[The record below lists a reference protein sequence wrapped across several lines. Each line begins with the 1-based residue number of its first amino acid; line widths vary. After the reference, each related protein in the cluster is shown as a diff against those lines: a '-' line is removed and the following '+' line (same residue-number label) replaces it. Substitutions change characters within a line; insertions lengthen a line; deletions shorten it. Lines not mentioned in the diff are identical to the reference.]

1 MLPLRSRLRVFL
13 SRHLYS
19 YLAAIVAVAG
29 AISLLLGREEL
40 EAAFESFDPRWFAPI
55 LLLSLINYSFRFLK
69 WHSML
74 RCVGAYVP
82 WRSSAR
88 IYLACFSMVVTPFR
102 LGEAYK
108 LVFLKQLHGVSM
120 RRTGPVLLMER
131 VTDVAAILALAS
143 WRFSRT
149 QHFPLWPLVVL
160 FCFLVG
166 GSLLA
171 HEAPRRAFVRL
182 IGSIRPL
189 AARAATLGEVA
200 EHNAALLR
208 PRVLAATLGLS
219 LLGWWLECVALAMVL
234 RGLGSHLPLSEA
246 SWIYAAATALGN
258 LTFLPGGLGG
268 TEASLILWME
278 AQDVAHAA
286 AVAATLLVRFATL
299 WFAVLLGLSVS
310 FVARKSLRWSE
321 VQREAERLEVDDEGA

>member
-1 MLPLRSRLRVFL
+1 MVSLRSRLRVFL
-13 SRHLYS
+13 SRHLYT
-19 YLAAIVAVAG
+19 YLAAVVAIVGAVS
-29 AISLLLGREEL
+29 ILLGRDEMSAAL
-40 EAAFESFDPRWFAPI
+40 EIFDPRWFAPI
-55 LLLSLINYSFRFLK
+55 LLLSLINYCFRFIK

-74 RCVGAYVP
+74 RSVGARIP

-108 LVFLKQLHGVSM
+108 LVFLKQLHGISM
-120 RRTGPVLLMER
+120 RRTAPVLLMER
-131 VTDVAAILALAS
+131 ATDVAAILALAS
-143 WRFSRT
+143 WRFSRA
-149 QHFPLWPLVVL
+149 QHFPFWPLTVL
-160 FCFLVG
+160 LVFLVV

-171 HEAPRRAFVRL
+171 HAAPRRAFVRVL
-182 IGSIRPL
+182 GSIRPF
-189 AARAATLGEVA
+189 AGRATSLGEVA

-208 PRVLAATLGLS
+208 PRVLAATLAWS
-219 LLGWWLECVALAMVL
+219 LLGWWSECIALAMVL
-234 RGLGSHLPLSEA
+234 MGLGSHLPISET

-268 TEASLILWME
+268 TEASLIFWME
-278 AQDVAHAA
+278 AQEVEHTV

-299 WFAVLLGLSVS
+299 WFAVLLGLVVS

-321 VQREAERLEVDDEGA
+321 VQREAERLEAADEGS